1 MNKYLLILLFLLISS
16 PVRAAEFSADLV
28 QQGFSGNQES
38 KFYIKGNK
46 SRTDTADNTIIIDPS
61 RDKAYIL
68 DKEEKIY
75 YEMPQMAAM
84 AQLGMNQAQ
93 LDEEIANIA
102 DKKQIGTEKVNGYEC
117 EKYEIVYH
125 DTNLGKMTQWYS
137 KKLDYPIKM
146 VYQSPLG
153 KMTTEYTN
161 IKTDGISDSL
171 FELPADYKKMS
182 FPGLGLGE
190 ET

>member
-137 KKLDYPIKM
+137 KKLDYPI
-146 VYQSPLG
+146 
-153 KMTTEYTN
+153 
-161 IKTDGISDSL
+161 
-171 FELPADYKKMS
+171 
-182 FPGLGLGE
+182 
-190 ET
+190 